1 MACVVCR
8 LYHGITLFAYE
19 YEGNMAHV
27 NYHAYE
33 AEQNTYKMLWTIIDS
48 NLNFQLSF

>member
-1 MACVVCR
+1 MACVVFW

-19 YEGNMAHV
+19 YVGNMAHV

-48 NLNFQLSF
+48 NLNFQ